1 MASPAAMPPDEGA
14 PTLSTENGI
23 TTAGEKAVFSA
34 DESVSTDTSKRAVA
48 ASRASESD
56 ESAPSTTGANALD
69 SKLPTDNNFH
79 HTASTSQQRQLSPHL
94 NENMDRANSSATY
107 GGCTHQSQN
116 SSNEHDDMDSA
127 ALLESLA
134 SYDPSQGHHSIIT
147 YSEPESNGFPN
158 GHHHQ
163 QANQFENDH
172 FASLLQ
178 AAATAGQNQENDH
191 RSHYETHS
199 RGSEPLP
206 EWNTHSLNGQQQQ
219 RILLSQRRK
228 HSEISH
234 DATSTPNTESPSLW
248 NRSTRRK
255 LADADNAALARERA
269 IWGPES
275 DHSGNEESSQSYTPL
290 SPSSARAAGV
300 HSAAALFRK
309 PTLASKK
316 YTRPPM
322 SKLFTSL
329 ELTPEQFLHLQAAAK
344 SYMLD
349 PAHPDRYN
357 CVGSKAKVDTD
368 MVKLKLFNCV
378 ETFLEEEG
386 WGERCWGVSAE
397 RDPSKTW
404 RLRWPE
410 SRNKIIT
417 SVTPLLRRM
426 VTNERQRRYAVET
439 RSKDK
444 LGKCV
449 TAASPNQHN
458 VQLLPQEEIQ
468 LPPEIDPKLGDYH
481 YSLPVSTTHATPL
494 EIQSVRDDSPDNSQL
509 MMSFRL
515 VLLDP
520 HDAIEVIHTNDISST
535 SMHSQQQVRQ
545 YIKSWFADPGV
556 VKQFGGALAMERVR
570 AHLPAG
576 LKDVSSVGEWDDA
589 MRTVQ
594 QTAWLNRELKVVVN
608 IRTIEEAAQ
617 NDNPHEA
624 RTEQQVSVQG
634 ESG

>member
-1 MASPAAMPPDEGA
+1 MASPAATLPDEGA
-14 PTLSTENGI
+14 PTVSTENGN
-23 TTAGEKAVFSA
+23 TTASENSASSA
-34 DESVSTDTSKRAVA
+34 DENVPIDTSKRAVA
-48 ASRASESD
+48 ALRAPESD
-56 ESAPSTTGANALD
+56 ESAPNTSGANALD
-69 SKLPTDNNFH
+69 SQLQIDNNSHHTDN
-79 HTASTSQQRQLSPHL
+79 TSPQRQSSPQS
-94 NENMDRANSSATY
+94 NENIDRVNSSASY
-107 GGCTHQSQN
+107 SAYSNGTHN
-116 SSNEHDDMDSA
+116 NHNEHDDMDSA

-134 SYDPSQGHHSIIT
+134 SYDPSQGHNSNNS
-147 YSEPESNGFPN
+147 YPEPDSNGFQN
-158 GHHHQ
+158 GQHHQ
-163 QANQFENDH
+163 QTNQFENDH

-199 RGSEPLP
+199 RDSQPLR

-219 RILLSQRRK
+219 RSQPQRRK

-234 DATSTPNTESPSLW
+234 DATSTPNTEPSSLW

-255 LADADNAALARERA
+255 LTDADNAALARERA

-275 DHSGNEESSQSYTPL
+275 DHSENEEASQSYTPL

-309 PTLASKK
+309 PTPASKK

-378 ETFLEEEG
+378 EVFLEEEG
-386 WGERCWGVSAE
+386 WGERCWGANPE

-410 SRNKIIT
+410 NSNKIIT

-444 LGKCV
+444 GRKSV

-458 VQLLPQEEIQ
+458 VQAPPQEENQ

-494 EIQSVRDDSPDNSQL
+494 ETPSMRDDSPDISQL
-509 MMSFRL
+509 MMSFRV

-520 HDAIEVIHTNDISST
+520 HDANGVIHTNDVSST
-535 SMHSQQQVRQ
+535 PDNSQQQVRQ
-545 YIKSWFADPGV
+545 YILSWFSDPDIA
-556 VKQFGGALAMERVR
+556 KQFRGALAIERVR
-570 AHLPAG
+570 AHLPDGLNDAG
-576 LKDVSSVGEWDDA
+576 SVEEWDNA
-589 MRTVQ
+589 MKAAQ
-594 QTAWLNRELKVVVN
+594 QTAWMNRELKIVVN
-608 IRTIEEAAQ
+608 FGAVEETA
-617 NDNPHEA
+617 DNENTQGA
-624 RTEQQVSVQG
+624 RAEEQVSVQE